1 MLATQTSYNLRVY
14 KFKSLSQSM
23 VIEWLKIKVS
33 PELREKYIQKD
44 EEIWSTALS
53 KYSGFLGKQVWI
65 NPRQQDEVVLVI
77 YWESRD
83 AWDGVSAKHIEETE
97 QRFLEEMGEGTY
109 QIIEEAEYQVRKFPQ
124 PSSSQ

>member
-1 MLATQTSYNLRVY
+1 
-14 KFKSLSQSM
+14 M

-53 KYSGFLGKQVWI
+53 RYSGFLGKQVWI

-83 AWDGVSAKHIEETE
+83 AWNGVSAKHMEETE
-97 QRFLEEMGEGTY
+97 QRFLKEMGEGTY
-109 QIIEEAEYQVRKFPQ
+109 QIIEEGEYQVRKFPQ